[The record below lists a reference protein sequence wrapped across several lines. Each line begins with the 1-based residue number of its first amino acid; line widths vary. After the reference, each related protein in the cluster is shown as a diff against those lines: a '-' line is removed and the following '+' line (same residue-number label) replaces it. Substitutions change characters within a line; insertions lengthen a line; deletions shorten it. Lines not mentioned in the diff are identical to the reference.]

1 MVFRKI
7 SEFFG
12 SGKQRRL
19 EEFKN
24 VLRDVVAKGEISLE
38 DKIML
43 SEVQKQLRLKD
54 EDIKQ
59 ASIEIF
65 REAVQNAIADEDIS
79 LEEQLRLENL
89 KRTLGLQDED
99 VKEELETIAE
109 IIVLKDLERGKIPEI
124 PREEVEKYLI
134 LEPDEVCHC
143 LVRAALLEAV
153 RRRETGGYYY
163 GLSFRIAR
171 GVYFRTGRYTLP
183 KITEEVQKIDEGLL
197 AVTNKRFIFIGDR
210 RSVEIPLRNI
220 LSIELFQDSFSV
232 HRKAKKK
239 REYFVVERPKLI
251 AGILHVAAKR
261 ALEKSERIH
270 KRISKEE

>member
-7 SEFFG
+7 SELFG

-24 VLRDVVAKGEISLE
+24 VLRDVVAKREISLE
-38 DKIML
+38 DKSML

-54 EDIKQ
+54 EDVKQ

-134 LEPDEVCHC
+134 LEPDEVCYC

-153 RRRETGGYYY
+153 RRRGTGGYY
-163 GLSFRIAR
+163 GFSFRIAR

-261 ALEKSERIH
+261 ALEKPGRTH